1 MFKASFESAG
11 NFIKIVDAL
20 ATIIDVATFKV
31 SPTGLMLKAMDP
43 SHVAMVDL
51 QLSKDAFTEFNCDN
65 ELPIR
70 INLTDLNRFMKR
82 GAASDALEL
91 SLDQQTNKLKIKFK
105 KGKSTRTFSL
115 GLLTEDEEEEI
126 PTPNIDFNA
135 KFSLNTDELQR
146 AIKDAQIIG
155 DYITFIISEETLTL
169 EASGDSGEVTIEF
182 EEFTDPPTIKGK
194 QSSIYSLEYL
204 ADIIKAGS
212 VSGTVH
218 VEFSSEMPIQFEFP
232 LENEGKIKYFLAPR
246 VEEEE
251 EEEAEEKAV
260 AKAGTKKK
268 SQAVE
273 EEESEEEEIE
283 EESELDE
290 E

>member
-31 SPTGLMLKAMDP
+31 NPTGLMLKAMDP

-51 QLSKDAFTEFNCDN
+51 QLSKDAFNEFKCDN

-82 GAASDALEL
+82 GAASDTLEL

-126 PTPNIDFNA
+126 PTPNIEFNA

-146 AIKDAQIIG
+146 AIKDAQIVG

-182 EEFTDPPTIKGK
+182 EEFTDPPIIKGK
-194 QSSIYSLEYL
+194 QNSIYSLEYL
-204 ADIIKAGS
+204 SDIIKASS

-218 VEFSSEMPIQFEFP
+218 IEFSTEMPIQFEFP
-232 LENEGKIKYFLAPR
+232 LENEGKIRYFLAPR

-251 EEEAEEKAV
+251 EEEGEARAE

-268 SQAVE
+268 GRAME
-273 EEESEEEEIE
+273 EEEEIE
-283 EESELDE
+283 ENEEEPDLDE
-290 E
+290 D

>member
-11 NFIKIVDAL
+11 NFIRIVDAL

-31 SPTGLMLKAMDP
+31 GPTGLMLKAMDP

-51 QLSKDAFTEFNCDN
+51 QLTKEAFTEYNCDN
-65 ELPIR
+65 EIPIR

-91 SLDQQTNKLKIKFK
+91 SLDQQTNKLKIKFLK

-126 PTPNIDFNA
+126 PTPNIEFNA

-146 AIKDAQIIG
+146 AIKDAQIVG

-169 EASGDSGEVTIEF
+169 EANGDSGEVTIEF
-182 EEFTDPPTIKGK
+182 EEFTERPTIKGK

-212 VSGTVH
+212 VSGTVNI
-218 VEFSSEMPIQFEFP
+218 EFSSEMPIQFEFP
-232 LENEGKIKYFLAPR
+232 LESEGKIRYFLAPR

-251 EEEAEEKAV
+251 EEEAEEKAG
-260 AKAGTKKK
+260 AKAGAKKK
-268 SQAVE
+268 SSAV
-273 EEESEEEEIE
+273 EEESEEGPEEDSDI
-283 EESELDE
+283 DE
-290 E
+290 D

>member
-268 SQAVE
+268 SRAVE